1 MNTKSIAILGCTGH
15 VGKNLI
21 FNFQKEKNFDLFLF
35 SRHEQNIRKTI
46 TDFNLKDHFT
56 IKNYEQFNESEYDAI
71 INCIGI
77 SDPAKI
83 IEVNN
88 SILEITEK
96 YDNLV
101 LDYLKKYPLVNY
113 VNFSSGAVYG
123 GDFIS
128 PVNSST
134 KIEIPNYKI
143 SPYTLS
149 KIKSEIKHRNLKNFN
164 IIDVRL
170 FSFFSRYMDI
180 NTKFLISEIV
190 SSIKYDKKFVTNKID
205 IFRDYINPEDLF
217 NFIKICINLNSN
229 CGLDVYSKESVS
241 KFSLLKYL
249 EKHFNLKYE
258 MKEDVSANSP
268 TGIKKNYFS
277 KSREAAKFGFIP
289 QFTSIET
296 ISQELKH
303 FLKSN
308 LA

>member
-15 VGKNLI
+15 IGKNLI
-21 FNFQKEKNFDLFLF
+21 FNFKKEKKDDLFLF
-35 SRHEQNIRKTI
+35 SRNEQNIKKIT

-56 IKNYEQFNESEYDAI
+56 IKNYEQFNESKYDVI
-71 INCIGI
+71 INCIGV
-77 SDPAKI
+77 SDPEKI

-101 LDYLKKYPLVNY
+101 LDYLKKHPLVNY

-123 GDFIS
+123 GYFIS
-128 PVNSST
+128 PANSST

-149 KIKSEIKHRNLKNFN
+149 KIKSDIKHRKLKNFN
-164 IIDVRL
+164 IIDIRL
-170 FSFFSRYMDI
+170 FSFFSRFMDI
-180 NTKFLISEIV
+180 KAKFLISEIV
-190 SSIKYDKKFVTNKID
+190 SSIKYNKKFVTNKID

-217 NFIKICINLNSN
+217 NFLKICINLNSN
-229 CGLDVYSKESVS
+229 CGLDAYSKEPIS
-241 KFSLLKYL
+241 KFSLLKHL
-249 EKHFNLKYE
+249 EEHFNLKYE
-258 MKEDVSANSP
+258 IKENYITKSP

-296 ISQELKH
+296 ISQELNHLIKI
-303 FLKSN
+303 
-308 LA
+308 

>member
-1 MNTKSIAILGCTGH
+1 MNAKSIAILGCTGH

-21 FNFQKEKNFDLFLF
+21 FNFKKEKKVELFLF
-35 SRHEQNIRKTI
+35 SRNEQSTKKII
-46 TDFNLKDHFT
+46 TDFNLKDNFAL
-56 IKNYEQFNESEYDAI
+56 KKYEQFNESEYDAI
-71 INCIGI
+71 INCVGV
-77 SDPAKI
+77 SDPGKI

-101 LDYLKKYPLVNY
+101 LDYLEKHNLVNY

-123 GDFIS
+123 GDFTS

-170 FSFFSRYMDI
+170 FSFFSRYMNI

-190 SSIKYDKKFVTNKID
+190 SSIKNNKKFVTNKID

-229 CGLDVYSKESVS
+229 CGLDAYSKESVS
-241 KFSLLKYL
+241 KFSLLEYL
-249 EKHFNLKYE
+249 EEHFNLKYE

-296 ISQELKH
+296 ISQELMY
-303 FLKSN
+303 FLKPN
-308 LA
+308 LT